1 MYKILGADGKEY
13 GPVSTDQLRDW
24 VAQGRVN
31 AQTQV
36 QESGRTEWKP
46 AGQVP
51 ELGALFGISAPP
63 PLPSGAPPL
72 MKPQRPAAK
81 QQGLAILSFV
91 LGICSFVLCLS
102 ALSGIP
108 AIICGHI
115 SRSRAKRLPQQ
126 YGGAGFAM
134 AGIVLGY
141 VSILFSFVVLA
152 LLLPALAKMKQNAPQ
167 FQNQPQWRGEV
178 HRLSCEN
185 NLRQIGLAF
194 KVWALDHNDRYPFNV

>member
-24 VAQGRVN
+24 VA
-31 AQTQV
+31 
-36 QESGRTEWKP
+36 
-46 AGQVP
+46 QVP

-126 YGGAGFAM
+126 YGG
-134 AGIVLGY
+134 
-141 VSILFSFVVLA
+141 
-152 LLLPALAKMKQNAPQ
+152 
-167 FQNQPQWRGEV
+167 
-178 HRLSCEN
+178 
-185 NLRQIGLAF
+185 
-194 KVWALDHNDRYPFNV
+194 